1 MYGYGLLGGR
11 VDGKRGAEAR
21 AAYDGH
27 RARRDALA
35 RAVRDLGGR
44 PVVSDAAY
52 ALPFAVADSPSAVR
66 LAAVLEDRIAGAY
79 ADLVRAAEGPR
90 RKEAAGALREAA
102 VRAARWRGGNVAFP
116 GLAERAAGADPAAT
130 GPVEAHAARTARADT
145 KNRKGNTRRMGCE
158 PPQRLVRALGEM
170 YGDAAAADWLDAL
183 PALTEQALTAGD
195 GLTVERVAAPGGR
208 SSLVVLVRRADG
220 TPAALKIAPPVA
232 GPGLERAAL
241 EHWNGWGAVKPLDA
255 PELDASGALL
265 LERLHHEVSLRS
277 LPEAKALLEAA
288 GTLRRL
294 WVEPPAGHAFESV
307 AGRTDRQSAGMR
319 AAAEADPELAPL
331 VDAALAARAELVE
344 GSPELLLLH
353 GNFRQS
359 KVLSGE
365 RAPWLTVGPEPLVG
379 ERAYDLARLVRDRV
393 EDLIASPG
401 GPVTAR
407 RRVKRLA
414 ESLEVEQARLHG
426 WTLFRAVESGT
437 RALAEGRRQMGE
449 INLEFAGWL

>member
-1 MYGYGLLGGR
+1 
-11 VDGKRGAEAR
+11 
-21 AAYDGH
+21 
-27 RARRDALA
+27 
-35 RAVRDLGGR
+35 
-44 PVVSDAAY
+44 
-52 ALPFAVADSPSAVR
+52 
-66 LAAVLEDRIAGAY
+66 
-79 ADLVRAAEGPR
+79 
-90 RKEAAGALREAA
+90 
-102 VRAARWRGGNVAFP
+102 
-116 GLAERAAGADPAAT
+116 
-130 GPVEAHAARTARADT
+130 
-145 KNRKGNTRRMGCE
+145 MGCE

-170 YGDAAAADWLDAL
+170 YGDAAVADWLDAL

-208 SSLVVLVRRADG
+208 SSLVVLVRRTDG
-220 TPAALKIAPPVA
+220 TPAALKVAPPVA

-241 EHWNGWGAVKPLDA
+241 EHWNGWGAVQPLDA

-426 WTLFRAVESGT
+426 WTLFRAVESGA